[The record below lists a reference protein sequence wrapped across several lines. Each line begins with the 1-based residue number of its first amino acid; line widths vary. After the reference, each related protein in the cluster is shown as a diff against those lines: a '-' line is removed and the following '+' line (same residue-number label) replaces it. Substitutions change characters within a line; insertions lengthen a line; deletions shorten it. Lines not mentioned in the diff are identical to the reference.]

1 MRRLLIST
9 LFLVTSLTTGCS
21 EELNYHFNPCL
32 SSDHPYNLGL
42 TDVDPGC
49 TDPPKTPGGG
59 YSETEDELGID
70 PNYDPSNDFD
80 GGDDNSY
87 GY

>member
-1 MRRLLIST
+1 MLA
-9 LFLVTSLTTGCS
+9 TSLTTGCA
-21 EELNYHFNPCL
+21 EELDYNFNPCL
-32 SSDHPYNLGL
+32 EADHPYNLGL
-42 TDVDPGC
+42 TDVNPGC
-49 TDPPKTPGGG
+49 TDPPKVPGDD
-59 YSETEDELGID
+59 SDNTEDELGID

>member
-1 MRRLLIST
+1 M
-9 LFLVTSLTTGCS
+9 FDQ
-21 EELNYHFNPCL
+21 FNPCL
-32 SSDHPYNLGL
+32 SPDHPYNLGL

-49 TDPPKTPGGG
+49 TDPPKIPGDDTDN
-59 YSETEDELGID
+59 TEDELGID

-80 GGDDNSY
+80 GGDDNSN